1 MPNLNSY
8 NHIQS
13 NLFVKMSVQDY
24 RETSSGGYTSQTFYF
39 SDSNTQKTIN
49 GDVYEPLGQLIGITN
64 TSSELRAIGDDVT
77 VTISGIP
84 NTVISTVINSRFKGS
99 AVEIY
104 RGLFNVSTGNLLNVS
119 PNPLGRFFGI
129 VNNYSIQEDFDNNA
143 RTATTTI
150 VFTCSN
156 IVSVLQNK
164 IPGRKT
170 NPNDLKSF
178 SNRNYSYNDLSFD
191 RVPSL
196 VGSYFNF
203 GGTAE

>member
-8 NHIQS
+8 RHIQS

-24 RETSSGGYTSQTFYF
+24 RETSSGGYTSQTFFF

-64 TSSELRAIGDDVT
+64 TSSELRANGDDVT

-84 NTVISTVINSRFKGS
+84 NSVISTVINSRFKGS

-104 RGLFNVSTGNLLNVS
+104 RGLFDATTGNLLNVS
-119 PNPLGRFFGI
+119 PNPLGRFFGV
-129 VNNYSIQEDFDNNA
+129 VNNYSIQEDFDNTA
-143 RTATTTI
+143 RTATTSI
-150 VFTCSN
+150 IFTCSN
-156 IVSVLQNK
+156 LVSVLQNK

-178 SNRNYSYNDLSFD
+178 SNRYYSYNDLSFD
-191 RVPSL
+191 RVPNL
-196 VGSYFNF
+196 VGSNFNF
-203 GGTAE
+203 GGTAQ